1 LYYWLCSFH
10 TLERQ
15 HEKTTPINAFINLM
29 DNYILPRKQAIT
41 VFFAFAFGYFLS
53 CLLRAI
59 TATLSPVLTLE
70 FELMAADLGLL
81 AGGYFLGFA
90 SMQIPLGYLLD
101 KFGPKKIVSSFL
113 LIAFIG
119 TVSFALA
126 QSFSGLLVSRI
137 LIGVGAGACLMAPL
151 TGYRIWFAEN
161 QQQRVN
167 SWMLMIASLGF
178 LSSTLPVQLL
188 LPTLGWRWI
197 FGGIAALILISIIL
211 MLTFI
216 PKWNHQQDESLE
228 NPLKSGSLADVWK
241 NKFFISVI
249 PMGLF
254 NYGGLMAIQTLWA
267 GPWMIRVA
275 GYTPLE
281 SATGLFWIN
290 ITMLISFFLWGYFL
304 PRITNLGFSA
314 LKILTVG
321 LPISFL
327 VMLFIIILGSKAG
340 AFYITLFI
348 LSSIFLS
355 VVQPAVGLSFQ
366 SHLAGKAL
374 TSFNL
379 LIFLGA
385 FIMQWFIG
393 LVIDLVKSF
402 GYTEII
408 GFKTAFS
415 VFLLLSLTSY
425 IFFLIINKNH
435 IFFKIKNM

>member
-1 LYYWLCSFH
+1 
-10 TLERQ
+10 
-15 HEKTTPINAFINLM
+15 M
-29 DNYILPRKQAIT
+29 DNYILPKRQAIT
-41 VFFAFAFGYFLS
+41 VFFVFAFGYFLS

-59 TATLSPVLTLE
+59 TATLSPLLTSE
-70 FELMAADLGLL
+70 FDLLAADLGLL

-90 SMQIPLGYLLD
+90 CMQIPLGYLLD

-113 LIAFIG
+113 LIALIG
-119 TVSFALA
+119 TASFALA
-126 QSFSGLLVSRI
+126 QSFSGLLISRI
-137 LIGVGAGACLMAPL
+137 LIGVGVSACLMAPL

-161 QQQRVN
+161 QQQRAN

-188 LPTLGWRWI
+188 LPSFGWRWI
-197 FGGIAALILISIIL
+197 FGGIAILILVSIFL
-211 MLTFI
+211 MLVFI
-216 PKWNHQQDESLE
+216 PKWDHQNNKDVNSE
-228 NPLKSGSLADVWK
+228 NSGSLIDVWK

-290 ITMLISFFLWGYFL
+290 ITMLVSFFLWGYFL
-304 PRITNLGFSA
+304 PKIIKHGFSA
-314 LKILTVG
+314 LRILKLG
-321 LPISFL
+321 LPISFI
-327 VMLFIIILGSKAG
+327 VMLFIISLGTKAG

-355 VVQPAVGLSFQ
+355 VTQPAVGLSFP
-366 SHLAGKAL
+366 SYLAGKAL

-379 LIFLGA
+379 LIFLGT
-385 FIMQWFIG
+385 FIMQWIIG
-393 LVIDLVKSF
+393 LVIDFVKNS
-402 GYTEII
+402 GYSEIL
-408 GFKTAFS
+408 GFKAAFS
-415 VFLLLSLTSY
+415 VFLLLSFISY
-425 IFFLIINKNH
+425 IFFLIINK
-435 IFFKIKNM
+435 KT

>member
-1 LYYWLCSFH
+1 M
-10 TLERQ
+10 E
-15 HEKTTPINAFINLM
+15 
-29 DNYILPRKQAIT
+29 NYILPRRQAIT
-41 VFFAFAFGYFLS
+41 VFFVFAFGYFLS

-126 QSFSGLLVSRI
+126 QNFSGLLVSRI
-137 LIGVGAGACLMAPL
+137 LIGVGVSACLMAPL

-161 QQQRVN
+161 QQQRAN

-178 LSSTLPVQLL
+178 LSSTLPIQLL
-188 LPTLGWRWI
+188 LPAFGWRWI
-197 FGGIAALILISIIL
+197 FGGIAALILISIFL
-211 MLTFI
+211 MLAFI
-216 PKWNHQQDESLE
+216 PKWDHQKNESLD
-228 NPLKSGSLADVWK
+228 NQTSKGSLADVWK

-267 GPWMIRVA
+267 GPWMVRVA
-275 GYTPLE
+275 GYTPIE

-304 PRITNLGFSA
+304 PKITNLGFSA
-314 LKILTVG
+314 LKILKLG
-321 LPISFL
+321 LPVSFL
-327 VMLFIIILGSKAG
+327 IMLMIIILGSKAG

-355 VVQPAVGLSFQ
+355 VTQPAVGLSFA

-379 LIFLGA
+379 LIFLGT
-385 FIMQWFIG
+385 FIMQWVMG
-393 LVIDLVKSF
+393 LVIDLVKTF

-408 GFKTAFS
+408 GFKAAFS
-415 VFLLLSLTSY
+415 FFLLLSLISY
-425 IFFLIINKNH
+425 IFFLIINK
-435 IFFKIKNM
+435 KS

>member
-1 LYYWLCSFH
+1 
-10 TLERQ
+10 
-15 HEKTTPINAFINLM
+15 M
-29 DNYILPRKQAIT
+29 DNYILPKRQAIT
-41 VFFAFAFGYFLS
+41 VFFVFAFGYFIS

-119 TVSFALA
+119 TISFALA

-137 LIGVGAGACLMAPL
+137 LIGVGVSACLMAPL

-161 QQQRVN
+161 QQQRAN

-188 LPTLGWRWI
+188 LPALGWRWI

-211 MLTFI
+211 MLSFI
-216 PKWNHQQDESLE
+216 PKWNHQNDESLE
-228 NPLKSGSLADVWK
+228 NQVKQGSLVDVWK

-290 ITMLISFFLWGYFL
+290 ITMLVSFFLWGYFL

-314 LKILTVG
+314 LKILKFG
-321 LPISFL
+321 LPVSFL
-327 VMLFIIILGSKAG
+327 VMLTIIILGSKAG

-355 VVQPAVGLSFQ
+355 VTQPAVGLSFQ

-379 LIFLGA
+379 LIFLGT
-385 FIMQWFIG
+385 FIMQWIMG
-393 LVIDLVKSF
+393 LVIDLVRGF

-415 VFLLLSLTSY
+415 FFLFLSLTSY
-425 IFFLIINKNH
+425 LFFLIVNKES
-435 IFFKIKNM
+435 

>member
-1 LYYWLCSFH
+1 M
-10 TLERQ
+10 E
-15 HEKTTPINAFINLM
+15 
-29 DNYILPRKQAIT
+29 NYILPKRQAIT
-41 VFFAFAFGYFLS
+41 VFFVFAFGYFLS

-119 TVSFALA
+119 TLSFALA
-126 QSFSGLLVSRI
+126 QSFSGLLISRI
-137 LIGVGAGACLMAPL
+137 LIGVGVSACLMAPL

-161 QQQRVN
+161 QQQRAN

-188 LPTLGWRWI
+188 LPSLGWRWL
-197 FGGIAALILISIIL
+197 FGGIAGLILISIFL
-211 MLTFI
+211 MLAFI
-216 PKWNHQQDESLE
+216 PKWDHQKDGSLE
-228 NPLKSGSLADVWK
+228 NSVRQGSLSDVWK

-290 ITMLISFFLWGYFL
+290 ITMLVSFFLWGYFL

-314 LKILTVG
+314 LKILKLG
-321 LPISFL
+321 LPVSFL
-327 VMLFIIILGSKAG
+327 VMLTIIILGSKAG

-355 VVQPAVGLSFQ
+355 VTQPAVGLSFQ

-379 LIFLGA
+379 LIFLGT
-385 FIMQWFIG
+385 FIMQWVMG
-393 LVIDLVKSF
+393 LVIDLVKNY

-408 GFKTAFS
+408 GFKAAFS
-415 VFLLLSLTSY
+415 FFLFLSLISY
-425 IFFLIINKNH
+425 IFFLIINK
-435 IFFKIKNM
+435 KS

>member
-1 LYYWLCSFH
+1 MLKSLVKVLPDDSKL
-10 TLERQ
+10 T
-15 HEKTTPINAFINLM
+15 M
-29 DNYILPRKQAIT
+29 DNYILPKKQAIT

-53 CLLRAI
+53 CFLRAI

-70 FELMAADLGLL
+70 FDLMAADLGLL

-90 SMQIPLGYLLD
+90 CMQIPIGFLLD

-113 LIAFIG
+113 LIALIG
-119 TVSFALA
+119 TVSFALS
-126 QSFSGLLVSRI
+126 QSFSGLLASRI
-137 LIGVGAGACLMAPL
+137 LIGVGVSACLMAPL

-161 QQQRVN
+161 QQQRAN

-188 LPTLGWRWI
+188 LPTLGWRWM
-197 FGGIAALILISIIL
+197 FGGIAALILISIVL
-211 MLTFI
+211 MLAFI
-216 PKWNHQQDESLE
+216 PKWDHQKD
-228 NPLKSGSLADVWK
+228 GSMDSSSRLGSFADVWK

-249 PMGLF
+249 PMGLL

-275 GYTPLE
+275 GYSPLE

-290 ITMLISFFLWGYFL
+290 ITMLVSFFLWGYFL
-304 PRITNLGFSA
+304 PKITNLGFSA
-314 LKILTVG
+314 FKILKLG
-321 LPISFL
+321 LPLSFL
-327 VMLFIIILGSKAG
+327 VMLTIILLGPKAG
-340 AFYITLFI
+340 TFYIALFI

-355 VVQPAVGLSFQ
+355 VIQPAIGLSFQ

-379 LIFLGA
+379 LIFLGT

-402 GYTEII
+402 GYSEII
-408 GFKTAFS
+408 GFKTSFS
-415 VFLLLSLTSY
+415 VFLLLSLISY
-425 IFFLIINKNH
+425 IFFLIINK
-435 IFFKIKNM
+435 KPQSV

>member
-1 LYYWLCSFH
+1 M
-10 TLERQ
+10 E
-15 HEKTTPINAFINLM
+15 
-29 DNYILPRKQAIT
+29 NYILPRREAIT
-41 VFFAFAFGYFLS
+41 VFFVFAFGYFLS

-126 QSFSGLLVSRI
+126 QNFSGLLVSRI
-137 LIGVGAGACLMAPL
+137 LIGVGVSACLMAPL

-161 QQQRVN
+161 QQQRAN

-178 LSSTLPVQLL
+178 LSSTLPIQLL
-188 LPTLGWRWI
+188 LPAFGWRWI
-197 FGGIAALILISIIL
+197 FGGIAALILISIFL
-211 MLTFI
+211 MLAFI
-216 PKWNHQQDESLE
+216 PKWDHQKNESLDTQTS
-228 NPLKSGSLADVWK
+228 KGSLADVWK

-267 GPWMIRVA
+267 GPWMVRVA
-275 GYTPLE
+275 GYTPIE

-304 PRITNLGFSA
+304 PKITNLGFSA
-314 LKILTVG
+314 LKILKLG
-321 LPISFL
+321 LPVSFL
-327 VMLFIIILGSKAG
+327 IMLMIIILGSKAG

-355 VVQPAVGLSFQ
+355 VTQPAVGLSFA

-379 LIFLGA
+379 LIFLGT
-385 FIMQWFIG
+385 FIMQWVMG
-393 LVIDLVKSF
+393 LVIDLVKTF

-408 GFKTAFS
+408 GFKAAFS
-415 VFLLLSLTSY
+415 FFLFLSLISY
-425 IFFLIINKNH
+425 IFFLIINK
-435 IFFKIKNM
+435 KS

>member
-1 LYYWLCSFH
+1 M
-10 TLERQ
+10 E
-15 HEKTTPINAFINLM
+15 
-29 DNYILPRKQAIT
+29 NYILPKRQAIT
-41 VFFAFAFGYFLS
+41 VFFVFAFGYFLS

-119 TVSFALA
+119 TLSFALA
-126 QSFSGLLVSRI
+126 QSFSGLLISRI
-137 LIGVGAGACLMAPL
+137 LIGVGVSACLMAPL

-161 QQQRVN
+161 QQQRAN

-188 LPTLGWRWI
+188 LPSLGWRWL
-197 FGGIAALILISIIL
+197 FGGIAGLILISIFL
-211 MLTFI
+211 MLAFI
-216 PKWNHQQDESLE
+216 PKWDHQKVESLE
-228 NPLKSGSLADVWK
+228 NPVRQGSLSDVWK

-290 ITMLISFFLWGYFL
+290 ITMLVSFFLWGYFL

-314 LKILTVG
+314 LKILKLG
-321 LPISFL
+321 LPVSFL
-327 VMLFIIILGSKAG
+327 VMLTIIILGSKAG

-355 VVQPAVGLSFQ
+355 VTQPAVGLSFQ

-379 LIFLGA
+379 LIFLGT
-385 FIMQWFIG
+385 FIMQWVMG
-393 LVIDLVKSF
+393 LVIDLVKNY

-408 GFKTAFS
+408 GFKAAFS
-415 VFLLLSLTSY
+415 FFLFLSLISY
-425 IFFLIINKNH
+425 IFFLIINK
-435 IFFKIKNM
+435 KS

>member
-1 LYYWLCSFH
+1 
-10 TLERQ
+10 
-15 HEKTTPINAFINLM
+15 M
-29 DNYILPRKQAIT
+29 DKYILPKKKAIG
-41 VFFAFAFGYFLS
+41 VFFVFAFGYFLS

-59 TATLSPVLTLE
+59 TATLSPILTSE
-70 FELMAADLGLL
+70 FNLLAADLGLL

-90 SMQIPLGYLLD
+90 CMQIPLGYLLD
-101 KFGPKKIVSSFL
+101 KYGPKKIVSSFL
-113 LIAFIG
+113 LIALIG
-119 TVSFALA
+119 TSSFALA
-126 QSFSGLLVSRI
+126 QSFSGLLISRI
-137 LIGVGAGACLMAPL
+137 LIGVGVSACLMAPL

-188 LPTLGWRWI
+188 LPSFGWRWI
-197 FGGIAALILISIIL
+197 FGGIAGLILVSIIL
-211 MLTFI
+211 MLAFI
-216 PKWNHQQDESLE
+216 PKWDHQKDESL
-228 NPLKSGSLADVWK
+228 KDQIKQGSLADVWK

-304 PRITNLGFSA
+304 PKITNLGFSA
-314 LKILTVG
+314 LKILKLG
-321 LPISFL
+321 LPISFF
-327 VMLFIIILGSKAG
+327 VMLIIILIGPKAG

-355 VVQPAVGLSFQ
+355 VTQPAVGLSFP
-366 SHLAGKAL
+366 SYLAGKAL

-379 LIFLGA
+379 LIFLGT
-385 FIMQWFIG
+385 FIMQWLMG
-393 LVIDLVKSF
+393 LVIDLIKNF
-402 GYTEII
+402 GYSEIL
-408 GFKTAFS
+408 GFKSAFS
-415 VFLLLSLTSY
+415 VFLILSLISY
-425 IFFLIINKNH
+425 IFFLIINK
-435 IFFKIKNM
+435 KK

>member
-1 LYYWLCSFH
+1 M
-10 TLERQ
+10 E
-15 HEKTTPINAFINLM
+15 
-29 DNYILPRKQAIT
+29 NYILPKRQAIT
-41 VFFAFAFGYFLS
+41 VFFVFAFGYFLS

-126 QSFSGLLVSRI
+126 ENFSGLLISRI
-137 LIGVGAGACLMAPL
+137 LIGVGVSACLMAPL

-161 QQQRVN
+161 QQQRAN

-188 LPTLGWRWI
+188 LPALGWRWL
-197 FGGIAALILISIIL
+197 FGGIAALILISLFL
-211 MLTFI
+211 MLAFI
-216 PKWNHQQDESLE
+216 PKWDHQNDESLE
-228 NPLKSGSLADVWK
+228 NPVRQGSLSDVWK

-314 LKILTVG
+314 LKILKLG
-321 LPISFL
+321 LPVSFL
-327 VMLFIIILGSKAG
+327 IMLTIIILGSKAG

-355 VVQPAVGLSFQ
+355 VTQPAVGLSFQ

-379 LIFLGA
+379 LIFLGT
-385 FIMQWFIG
+385 FIMQWVMG
-393 LVIDLVKSF
+393 LVIDLVKIF
-402 GYTEII
+402 GYSEII
-408 GFKTAFS
+408 GFKAAFS
-415 VFLLLSLTSY
+415 FFLFLSLISY
-425 IFFLIINKNH
+425 IFFLIINK
-435 IFFKIKNM
+435 KS

>member
-1 LYYWLCSFH
+1 M
-10 TLERQ
+10 E
-15 HEKTTPINAFINLM
+15 
-29 DNYILPRKQAIT
+29 NYILPRRQAIT
-41 VFFAFAFGYFLS
+41 VFFVFAFGYFLS

-126 QSFSGLLVSRI
+126 QNFSGLLVSRI
-137 LIGVGAGACLMAPL
+137 LIGVGVSACLMAPL

-161 QQQRVN
+161 QQQRAN

-178 LSSTLPVQLL
+178 LSSTLPIQLL
-188 LPTLGWRWI
+188 LPAFGWRWI
-197 FGGIAALILISIIL
+197 FGGIAALILISIFL
-211 MLTFI
+211 MLAFI
-216 PKWNHQQDESLE
+216 PKWDHQKNELLDNQTS
-228 NPLKSGSLADVWK
+228 KGSLADVWK

-267 GPWMIRVA
+267 GPWMVRVA
-275 GYTPLE
+275 GYTPIE

-304 PRITNLGFSA
+304 PKITNLGFSA
-314 LKILTVG
+314 LKILKLG
-321 LPISFL
+321 LPVSFL
-327 VMLFIIILGSKAG
+327 IMLMIIILGSKAG

-355 VVQPAVGLSFQ
+355 VTQPAVGLSFA

-379 LIFLGA
+379 LIFLGT
-385 FIMQWFIG
+385 FIMQWVMG
-393 LVIDLVKSF
+393 LVIDLVKTF

-408 GFKTAFS
+408 GFKAAFS
-415 VFLLLSLTSY
+415 FFLFLSLISY
-425 IFFLIINKNH
+425 IFFLIFNK
-435 IFFKIKNM
+435 KS